1 MLFQVVGL
9 RTALVDIHT
18 DLVTFHLCVMDK
30 HRHIGKDSVPNDVGQ
45 ARIFRVKIRQA
56 DRRAI
61 VCQADIDGPALRVGK
76 CDHFLGN
83 IVCDH
88 AFDSIRSV
96 SCNEVPSLAFF
107 IE

>member
-1 MLFQVVGL
+1 
-9 RTALVDIHT
+9 
-18 DLVTFHLCVMDK
+18 MDK
-30 HRHIGKDSVPNDVGQ
+30 HRHIGKDSAPNDVGQ

-61 VCQADIDGPALRVGK
+61 VCHADIDGPALRVGK